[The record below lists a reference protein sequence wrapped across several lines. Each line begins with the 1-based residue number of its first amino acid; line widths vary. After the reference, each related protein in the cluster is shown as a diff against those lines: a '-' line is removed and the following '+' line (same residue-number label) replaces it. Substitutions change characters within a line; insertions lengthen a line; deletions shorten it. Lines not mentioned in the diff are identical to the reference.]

1 MLSRGDQMLKM
12 EQDLAAYLNK
22 KYALFTGN
30 GTQAQML
37 ILKSLG
43 IGPGDEVILP
53 TYVCDKVW
61 KGVTAIGANPVLCDV
76 GENGVMSSAEIA
88 PKITIKTKAI
98 ILVHIFGINA
108 WTEDLSAFNIPI
120 IEDICQSFGSIKYEN
135 RTGTFTSYAFTSF
148 HGTKALGLGEGG
160 MLFVNDEAQFEEIK
174 RLKANLGF
182 VTSGTEITAAMGNAQ
197 LGRYQIGLERRKE
210 IAMDYLHSIP
220 KELNTWANAIVG
232 KSMHFRYVL
241 KSNKDWETIRKKY
254 LEQGIH
260 VRKGVDALLHRQYG
274 LSDENFP
281 TAAQLFTQAVSI
293 PILPQLTT
301 EESERIVKATKLLFK
316 QGIV

>member
-1 MLSRGDQMLKM
+1 
-12 EQDLAAYLNK
+12 
-22 KYALFTGN
+22 
-30 GTQAQML
+30 
-37 ILKSLG
+37 
-43 IGPGDEVILP
+43 
-53 TYVCDKVW
+53 
-61 KGVTAIGANPVLCDV
+61 
-76 GENGVMSSAEIA
+76 
-88 PKITIKTKAI
+88 
-98 ILVHIFGINA
+98 
-108 WTEDLSAFNIPI
+108 
-120 IEDICQSFGSIKYEN
+120 
-135 RTGTFTSYAFTSF
+135 
-148 HGTKALGLGEGG
+148 
-160 MLFVNDEAQFEEIK
+160 
-174 RLKANLGF
+174 
-182 VTSGTEITAAMGNAQ
+182 
-197 LGRYQIGLERRKE
+197 
-210 IAMDYLHSIP
+210 MDYLHSIP

-316 QGIV
+316 QGIL